1 MAHEHLMHPQVDS
14 TRLAERLRVLFSLGD
29 VTAFAPV
36 YGGYMCH
43 NYRVETPEGRFF
55 LKQYRNKISTV
66 VHEIKYAEEFFVEQG
81 LPVILPVRDKFGRT
95 AFWLDGHWLSLFP
108 FIEARTPKF
117 SDIDERLI
125 GEMGGLL
132 ARFHEVGARF
142 DEPHFQPIRLWD
154 KRQFCMELVELEQE
168 LERRQPLSAL
178 DQRMRDLLT
187 KKTQLVAENR
197 INRNEILLP
206 NDRLL
211 HGDFIYSNLF
221 VNEANEITHV
231 YDVEK
236 ACMGP
241 RAYEVARSLFI
252 NAFDDGWEEKNYRLG
267 RTFLAAYTQRLPM
280 SFEEFRLG
288 VKLYLTTLIHMN
300 WIEARYLV
308 YGIDT
313 QLAIY
318 ERHARRVEW
327 AAAGADGFCE
337 QVFPKEKPPRA
348 V

>member
-1 MAHEHLMHPQVDS
+1 MHPEVDPE
-14 TRLAERLRVLFSLGD
+14 RLAERLHVLFSLGE

-55 LKQYRNKISTV
+55 LKQYRNKISTI

-108 FIEARTPKF
+108 FIEAHTPTLK
-117 SDIDERLI
+117 DIDERLVAD
-125 GEMGGLL
+125 MGALL
-132 ARFHEVGARF
+132 ARFHQVGAQF

-154 KRQFCMELVELEQE
+154 KRQFHMELVELEQE
-168 LERRQPLSAL
+168 LERREPLTPL
-178 DQRMRDLLT
+178 TQQMRDLLI
-187 KKTQLVAENR
+187 KKTSLVMNNR
-197 INRNEILLP
+197 INRNDIPLP
-206 NDRLL
+206 YDRLL
-211 HGDFIYSNLF
+211 HGDFIYANLF
-221 VNEANEITHV
+221 TGQAKEITHV
-231 YDVEK
+231 YDIEK
-236 ACMGP
+236 SCIGP

-252 NAFDDGWEEKNYRLG
+252 NCFDDGWEEKNYRLG
-267 RTFLAAYTQRLPM
+267 RTFLAAYMERLPLPY
-280 SFEEFRLG
+280 EEFCLG

-300 WIEARYLV
+300 WIEARYLI

-327 AAAGADGFCE
+327 AASGGEGFCE
-337 QVFPKEKPPRA
+337 RVFP
-348 V
+348 